1 MLRLASKGG
10 EEKIVQIQ
18 DRYTNATV
26 LNQAR
31 RDILPIY
38 LAAKR
43 SLASSETV
51 ASCLQPNY
59 YRD

>member
-43 SLASSETV
+43 NLAYSETV
-51 ASCLQPNY
+51 ASCP
-59 YRD
+59 